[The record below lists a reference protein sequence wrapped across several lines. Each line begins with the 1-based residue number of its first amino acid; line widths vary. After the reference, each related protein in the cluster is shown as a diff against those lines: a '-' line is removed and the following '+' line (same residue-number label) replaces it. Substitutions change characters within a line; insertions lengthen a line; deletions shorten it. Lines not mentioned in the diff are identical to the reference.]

1 MAGAPCPDPRDRP
14 SFRLFGRGYAR
25 AGAHGVSAPP
35 RTGGVSELLRL
46 DDVACIRGDRLL
58 FDGLSLTLNRGDAV
72 WLRGP
77 NGAGKSS
84 LIRLAAG
91 LLRPAAGTIERRE
104 RVALIDEAAAL
115 DAELPL
121 RRALD
126 FWARVD
132 TVDGHAV
139 DRAMAEMA
147 LAPLAEVPVSML
159 STGQRK
165 RAAMV
170 RVIASGA
177 PIWLL
182 DEPANG
188 MDDAAQA
195 RLVAAIARH
204 RGNGGT
210 VMFASHFA
218 LGIANLAE
226 RDMGAPA

>member
-1 MAGAPCPDPRDRP
+1 M
-14 SFRLFGRGYAR
+14 
-25 AGAHGVSAPP
+25 SAPP
-35 RTGGVSELLRL
+35 RAGGVSSTTELLRL

-58 FDGLSLTLNRGDAV
+58 FEGLSLALNRGDAL

-77 NGAGKSS
+77 NGVGKSS

-91 LLRPAAGTIERRE
+91 LLRAAAGTVLRRE

-139 DRAMAEMA
+139 DRAMDVMA
-147 LAPLAEVPVSML
+147 LAPLAEVPVAML

-188 MDDAAQA
+188 MDEAAQA

-204 RGNGGT
+204 RANGGA
-210 VMFASHFA
+210 VMLASHFA
-218 LGIANLAE
+218 LGVPDLAE
-226 RDMGAPA
+226 LNMGALA

>member
-1 MAGAPCPDPRDRP
+1 M
-14 SFRLFGRGYAR
+14 
-25 AGAHGVSAPP
+25 
-35 RTGGVSELLRL
+35 SELLRL
-46 DDVACIRGDRLL
+46 DRVACIRGDRLL
-58 FDGLSLTLNRGDAV
+58 FEGLSLALARGDAL

-84 LIRLAAG
+84 LIRLVAG
-91 LLRPAAGTIERRE
+91 LLRPAAGTVEHRE

-126 FWARVD
+126 VWARID
-132 TVDGHAV
+132 TVDGQAV
-139 DRAMAEMA
+139 TRAMADMA
-147 LAPLAEVPVSML
+147 LAPLAEVPVAML

-165 RAAMV
+165 RAAMA

-204 RGNGGT
+204 RANGGA
-210 VMFASHFA
+210 VLLASHFA
-218 LGIANLAE
+218 LGIDDLAE
-226 RDMGAPA
+226 LDMGALA

>member
-1 MAGAPCPDPRDRP
+1 
-14 SFRLFGRGYAR
+14 
-25 AGAHGVSAPP
+25 V
-35 RTGGVSELLRL
+35 TVLLRF
-46 DDVACIRGDRLL
+46 DRVACIRGDRLL
-58 FDGLSLTLNRGDAV
+58 FEELSLALAPGEAL

-84 LIRLAAG
+84 LIRVAAG
-91 LLRPAAGTIERRE
+91 LLRAAAGTVERFG

-132 TVDGHAV
+132 TVDGHTV
-139 DRAMAEMA
+139 DRAMEAMA
-147 LAPLAEVPVSML
+147 LHPLAEVPVAML

-195 RLVAAIARH
+195 RLVAAIAMH
-204 RGNGGT
+204 RANGGAI
-210 VMFASHFA
+210 MLASHFA
-218 LGIANLAE
+218 LGVPDLADL
-226 RDMGAPA
+226 DMGALA

>member
-1 MAGAPCPDPRDRP
+1 M
-14 SFRLFGRGYAR
+14 
-25 AGAHGVSAPP
+25 
-35 RTGGVSELLRL
+35 TELLGFDR
-46 DDVACIRGDRLL
+46 VACIRGDRLL
-58 FDGLSLTLNRGDAV
+58 FEGLSLTLARGGAL

-91 LLRPAAGTIERRE
+91 LLRPAAGTITRRE
-104 RVALIDEAAAL
+104 RAALVDEAAAL
-115 DAELPL
+115 DPELPL

-132 TVDGHAV
+132 TVDGHTV
-139 DRAMAEMA
+139 DRAMDAMA
-147 LAPLAEVPVSML
+147 LASLSDVPVSML

-165 RAAMV
+165 RAALV

-195 RLVAAIARH
+195 RLVAAIAAH
-204 RGNGGT
+204 RANGGA
-210 VMFASHFA
+210 VLLASHFA
-218 LGIANLAE
+218 LGIPDMAE
-226 RDMGAPA
+226 LDMGALA

>member
-1 MAGAPCPDPRDRP
+1 M
-14 SFRLFGRGYAR
+14 
-25 AGAHGVSAPP
+25 
-35 RTGGVSELLRL
+35 SELLRL
-46 DDVACIRGDRLL
+46 DGIACIRGDRLL
-58 FDGLSLTLNRGDAV
+58 FEGLSLSLARGGAL

-91 LLRPAAGTIERRE
+91 LLRPAAGTVTRRG
-104 RVALIDEAAAL
+104 RIALIDEAAAL
-115 DAELPL
+115 DTELPL

-139 DRAMAEMA
+139 DRAVADMA
-147 LAPLAEVPVSML
+147 LAPLSDVPVAML

-165 RAAMV
+165 RAAMA

-195 RLVAAIARH
+195 RLVGAIARH
-204 RGNGGT
+204 RANGGA
-210 VMFASHFA
+210 VLLASHFA
-218 LGIANLAE
+218 LGIADLAE
-226 RDMGAPA
+226 LDMGALP

>member
-1 MAGAPCPDPRDRP
+1 MTALLLLDR
-14 SFRLFGRGYAR
+14 
-25 AGAHGVSAPP
+25 
-35 RTGGVSELLRL
+35 
-46 DDVACIRGDRLL
+46 VACIRGDRLL
-58 FDGLSLTLNRGDAV
+58 FENLSLELKRGEAL

-104 RVALIDEAAAL
+104 RAALIDEAAAL

-132 TVDGHAV
+132 TVDGHSV
-139 DRAMAEMA
+139 DHAMDDMA
-147 LAPLAEVPVSML
+147 LAPLAEVPVAML

-188 MDDAAQA
+188 MDDAALA
-195 RLVAAIARH
+195 RLVTAIAKH
-204 RGNGGT
+204 RANGGALLL
-210 VMFASHFA
+210 ASHFA
-218 LGIANLAE
+218 LGIPDLAE
-226 RDMGAPA
+226 LDMGALV

>member
-1 MAGAPCPDPRDRP
+1 MLALD
-14 SFRLFGRGYAR
+14 
-25 AGAHGVSAPP
+25 GV
-35 RTGGVSELLRL
+35 T
-46 DDVACIRGDRLL
+46 CIRGDRLL
-58 FDGLSLTLNRGDAV
+58 FEGLSFALSRSDAL

-91 LLRPAAGTIERRE
+91 LLRPAAGTVVRRG

-115 DAELPL
+115 DPELPL

-139 DRAMAEMA
+139 DRAMAAMA
-147 LAPLAEVPVSML
+147 LDPLADVPVAML

-165 RAAMV
+165 RAAMA
-170 RVIASGA
+170 RVMAGGA

-188 MDDAAQA
+188 MDEAAAAQLA
-195 RLVAAIARH
+195 AAIATH
-204 RGNGGT
+204 RANGGA
-210 VMFASHFA
+210 VLLASHFA
-218 LGIANLAE
+218 LGLPDLAE
-226 RDMGAPA
+226 LDMGALA

>member
-1 MAGAPCPDPRDRP
+1 M
-14 SFRLFGRGYAR
+14 
-25 AGAHGVSAPP
+25 
-35 RTGGVSELLRL
+35 SELLRL
-46 DDVACIRGDRLL
+46 DGVACIRGERLL
-58 FDGLSLTLNRGDAV
+58 FENLSLSLAPGEAL

-91 LLRPAAGTIERRE
+91 LLRAAAGTVERRG
-104 RVALIDEAAAL
+104 RIALIDEASAL

-139 DRAMAEMA
+139 DRAMAAMA
-147 LAPLAEVPVSML
+147 LEPLSEVPVAML

-195 RLVAAIARH
+195 RLVAAIAAH
-204 RGNGGT
+204 RTNGGA
-210 VMFASHFA
+210 VLLASHFA
-218 LGIANLAE
+218 LGLPDLAE
-226 RDMGAPA
+226 LDMGALA

>member
-1 MAGAPCPDPRDRP
+1 M
-14 SFRLFGRGYAR
+14 
-25 AGAHGVSAPP
+25 
-35 RTGGVSELLRL
+35 TELLRL
-46 DDVACIRGDRLL
+46 DSVACIRGDRLL
-58 FDGLSLTLNRGDAV
+58 FENLSLTLNRGEAL

-77 NGAGKSS
+77 NGTGKSS
-84 LIRLAAG
+84 LLRLAAG
-91 LLRPAAGTIERRE
+91 LLRPAAGTLERRE
-104 RVALIDEAAAL
+104 RVALIDEASAL

-132 TVDGHAV
+132 TVDGHNV
-139 DRAMAEMA
+139 DRAMDEMA
-147 LAPLAEVPVSML
+147 LAPLAEVPVAML

-188 MDDAAQA
+188 MDDAART

-204 RGNGGT
+204 RANGGA
-210 VMFASHFA
+210 VILASHFA
-218 LGIANLAE
+218 LGVPDLADL
-226 RDMGAPA
+226 DMGALT

>member
-1 MAGAPCPDPRDRP
+1 
-14 SFRLFGRGYAR
+14 
-25 AGAHGVSAPP
+25 V
-35 RTGGVSELLRL
+35 TVLLRL
-46 DDVACIRGDRLL
+46 DRVACIRGDRLL
-58 FDGLSLTLNRGDAV
+58 FEELSLALAPGEAL

-84 LIRLAAG
+84 LIRVAAG
-91 LLRPAAGTIERRE
+91 LLRAAAGTVERFGRI
-104 RVALIDEAAAL
+104 ALIDEAAAL

-132 TVDGHAV
+132 TVDGHTV
-139 DRAMAEMA
+139 DRAMEAMA
-147 LAPLAEVPVSML
+147 LHPLAEVPVAML

-195 RLVAAIARH
+195 RLVAAIAIH
-204 RGNGGT
+204 RANGGA
-210 VMFASHFA
+210 VMLASHFA
-218 LGIANLAE
+218 LGIPDLAE
-226 RDMGAPA
+226 RDMGALA

>member
-1 MAGAPCPDPRDRP
+1 M
-14 SFRLFGRGYAR
+14 
-25 AGAHGVSAPP
+25 
-35 RTGGVSELLRL
+35 SELLRL
-46 DDVACIRGDRLL
+46 DNVACIRGDRLL
-58 FDGLSLTLNRGDAV
+58 FENLSLALNPGAAL

-91 LLRPAAGTIERRE
+91 LLHAAAGTVERRG
-104 RVALIDEAAAL
+104 RSALIDEASAL
-115 DAELPL
+115 DPELPL

-139 DRAMAEMA
+139 DRAMAAMA
-147 LAPLAEVPVSML
+147 LAPLSDVPVAML

-195 RLVAAIARH
+195 RLVMAIAAH
-204 RGNGGT
+204 RANGGA
-210 VMFASHFA
+210 VLLASHFA
-218 LGIANLAE
+218 LGGDDLAE
-226 RDMGAPA
+226 LDMGATA

>member
-1 MAGAPCPDPRDRP
+1 M
-14 SFRLFGRGYAR
+14 
-25 AGAHGVSAPP
+25 
-35 RTGGVSELLRL
+35 LLRL
-46 DDVACIRGDRLL
+46 DRVACIRGDRLL
-58 FDGLSLTLNRGDAV
+58 FEDLSLSLAPGEAL

-84 LIRLAAG
+84 LIRVAAG
-91 LLRPAAGTIERRE
+91 LLRAAAGTVERFG

-132 TVDGHAV
+132 TVDGHTV
-139 DRAMAEMA
+139 DRAMAAMG
-147 LAPLAEVPVSML
+147 LHPLAEVPVTML

-195 RLVAAIARH
+195 RLVAAVTTH
-204 RGNGGT
+204 RANGGA
-210 VMFASHFA
+210 VLLASHFA
-218 LGIANLAE
+218 LGVPDLVE
-226 RDMGAPA
+226 RDMGALA

>member
-1 MAGAPCPDPRDRP
+1 M
-14 SFRLFGRGYAR
+14 
-25 AGAHGVSAPP
+25 
-35 RTGGVSELLRL
+35 SELLRF
-46 DDVACIRGDRLL
+46 DSVACIRGDRLL
-58 FDGLSLTLNRGDAV
+58 FENLSLSLAPGAAL

-84 LIRLAAG
+84 LIRVAAG
-91 LLRPAAGTIERRE
+91 LLRAAAGTVERFG

-139 DRAMAEMA
+139 DRAMTAMA
-147 LAPLAEVPVSML
+147 LHPLAEVPVSML

-195 RLVAAIARH
+195 RLVAAVAAH
-204 RGNGGT
+204 RANGGA
-210 VMFASHFA
+210 VLLASHFA
-218 LGIANLAE
+218 LGVPDMAELA
-226 RDMGAPA
+226 MGALA

>member
-1 MAGAPCPDPRDRP
+1 MTA
-14 SFRLFGRGYAR
+14 LLLL
-25 AGAHGVSAPP
+25 
-35 RTGGVSELLRL
+35 GG
-46 DDVACIRGDRLL
+46 VACIRGDRLL
-58 FDGLSLTLNRGDAV
+58 FEGLSLTLNRGDAL

-91 LLRPAAGTIERRE
+91 LLRPAAGTVTRRE
-104 RVALIDEAAAL
+104 RIALIDEASAL
-115 DAELPL
+115 DPELPL

-126 FWARVD
+126 FWARID

-139 DRAMAEMA
+139 DRAMDAMA
-147 LAPLAEVPVSML
+147 LGNLADVPVSML

-165 RAAMV
+165 RAGLV

-188 MDDAAQA
+188 MDEAAQA
-195 RLVAAIARH
+195 RLVAAIATH
-204 RGNGGT
+204 RANGGA
-210 VMFASHFA
+210 VLLASHFA
-218 LGIANLAE
+218 LGVPDMAE
-226 RDMGAPA
+226 LDMGALA

>member
-1 MAGAPCPDPRDRP
+1 
-14 SFRLFGRGYAR
+14 
-25 AGAHGVSAPP
+25 V
-35 RTGGVSELLRL
+35 TVLLAL
-46 DDVACIRGDRLL
+46 DSVACIRGDRLI
-58 FDGLSLTLNRGDAV
+58 FDNLSLTLARGDAL

-91 LLRPAAGTIERRE
+91 LLRPAVGIVERRE
-104 RVALIDEAAAL
+104 RIALIDEATAL
-115 DAELPL
+115 DPELPL

-132 TVDGHAV
+132 TVDGYMV
-139 DRAMAEMA
+139 DRAMDEMT
-147 LAPLAEVPVSML
+147 LNNLAEVPVSML

-188 MDDAAQA
+188 MDEAAKA
-195 RLVAAIARH
+195 RLVAAIAKH
-204 RGNGGT
+204 RANGGA
-210 VMFASHFA
+210 VMLASHLA
-218 LGIANLAE
+218 LGIPDLAGLE
-226 RDMGAPA
+226 MGAPA

>member
-1 MAGAPCPDPRDRP
+1 M
-14 SFRLFGRGYAR
+14 
-25 AGAHGVSAPP
+25 
-35 RTGGVSELLRL
+35 TELLRL
-46 DDVACIRGDRLL
+46 GGVACIRGDRLL
-58 FDGLSLTLNRGDAV
+58 FESLSLVLNRGDAL

-84 LIRLAAG
+84 LIRLTAG
-91 LLRPAAGTIERRE
+91 LLRPAAGTVERRE
-104 RVALIDEAAAL
+104 RIALIDEAAAL

-132 TVDGHAV
+132 TVDGHSV
-139 DRAMAEMA
+139 DRAMSDMA
-147 LAPLAEVPVSML
+147 LAPLAEVPVAML

-165 RAAMV
+165 RAGMV

-195 RLVAAIARH
+195 RLIAAIAKH
-204 RGNGGT
+204 RANGGA
-210 VMFASHFA
+210 VLLASHFA
-218 LGIANLAE
+218 LGIPDLAE
-226 RDMGAPA
+226 LDMGALA

>member
-1 MAGAPCPDPRDRP
+1 MTA
-14 SFRLFGRGYAR
+14 
-25 AGAHGVSAPP
+25 
-35 RTGGVSELLRL
+35 LLLL
-46 DDVACIRGDRLL
+46 DGVACIRGDRLL
-58 FDGLSLTLNRGDAV
+58 FESLSLTLNRGDAL

-91 LLRPAAGTIERRE
+91 LLRPAAGTVTRRE
-104 RVALIDEAAAL
+104 RIALIDEASAL
-115 DAELPL
+115 DPELPL

-126 FWARVD
+126 FWARID
-132 TVDGHAV
+132 TVDGHALG
-139 DRAMAEMA
+139 RAMDAMA
-147 LAPLAEVPVSML
+147 LGNLADVPVSML

-165 RAAMV
+165 RAGLV

-195 RLVAAIARH
+195 RLVAAIAAH
-204 RGNGGT
+204 RANGGA
-210 VMFASHFA
+210 VMLASHFA
-218 LGIANLAE
+218 LDIPDMAE
-226 RDMGAPA
+226 LDMGALA

>member
-1 MAGAPCPDPRDRP
+1 M
-14 SFRLFGRGYAR
+14 
-25 AGAHGVSAPP
+25 
-35 RTGGVSELLRL
+35 SELLRL
-46 DDVACIRGDRLL
+46 DGVACIRGERLL
-58 FDGLSLTLNRGDAV
+58 FENLSLALAPGEAL

-91 LLRPAAGTIERRE
+91 LLRAVAGTIERRG
-104 RVALIDEAAAL
+104 RIALIDEAAAL
-115 DAELPL
+115 DTELPL

-139 DRAMAEMA
+139 DRAMAAMA
-147 LAPLAEVPVSML
+147 LEPLSEVPVAML

-188 MDDAAQA
+188 MDDAAQG
-195 RLVAAIARH
+195 RLVAAIAAH
-204 RGNGGT
+204 RKNGGA
-210 VMFASHFA
+210 VLLASHFA
-218 LGIANLAE
+218 LGIRDMAE
-226 RDMGAPA
+226 LDMGALA

>member
-1 MAGAPCPDPRDRP
+1 MTALLLLDR
-14 SFRLFGRGYAR
+14 
-25 AGAHGVSAPP
+25 
-35 RTGGVSELLRL
+35 
-46 DDVACIRGDRLL
+46 VACIRGDRLL
-58 FDGLSLTLNRGDAV
+58 FENLSLALNRGDAL

-132 TVDGHAV
+132 TVDGHSI
-139 DRAMAEMA
+139 DRAMDEMA
-147 LAPLAEVPVSML
+147 LAPLAEVPVTML

-188 MDDAAQA
+188 MDDAALA
-195 RLVAAIARH
+195 RLAAAIAKH
-204 RGNGGT
+204 RSNGGA
-210 VMFASHFA
+210 VMLASHFA
-218 LGIANLAE
+218 LGIADLAE
-226 RDMGAPA
+226 LDMGGLA

>member
-1 MAGAPCPDPRDRP
+1 M
-14 SFRLFGRGYAR
+14 
-25 AGAHGVSAPP
+25 
-35 RTGGVSELLRL
+35 SELLRL
-46 DDVACIRGDRLL
+46 DGIACIRGDRLL
-58 FDGLSLTLNRGDAV
+58 FENLSLTLSQGDAL

-91 LLRPAAGTIERRE
+91 LLRAAAGTVERRE
-104 RVALIDEAAAL
+104 RCALIDESAAL

-126 FWARVD
+126 FWARI
-132 TVDGHAV
+132 DGI
-139 DRAMAEMA
+139 DGPMTQRAMDAMA
-147 LAPLAEVPVSML
+147 LAPLAEVPVAML

-165 RAAMV
+165 RAAMA
-170 RVIASGA
+170 RVIASAA

-195 RLVAAIARH
+195 RLVAAIAAH
-204 RGNGGT
+204 RANGGA
-210 VMFASHFA
+210 VLLASHFT
-218 LGIANLAE
+218 LGLDDLAE
-226 RDMGAPA
+226 LDMGALA

>member
-1 MAGAPCPDPRDRP
+1 M
-14 SFRLFGRGYAR
+14 
-25 AGAHGVSAPP
+25 
-35 RTGGVSELLRL
+35 TELLRL
-46 DDVACIRGDRLL
+46 DGVACIRGDRLV
-58 FDGLSLTLNRGDAV
+58 FEGLSLALGRGEAL

-91 LLRPAAGTIERRE
+91 LLRPAAGTVTRRE
-104 RVALIDEAAAL
+104 RIALIDEAAAL
-115 DAELPL
+115 DTELPL
-121 RRALD
+121 RKALD

-132 TVDGHAV
+132 TVDGPAV
-139 DRAMAEMA
+139 TRAMDDMA
-147 LAPLAEVPVSML
+147 LASLAEVPVSML

-195 RLVAAIARH
+195 RLVAGIAKH
-204 RGNGGT
+204 RANGGA
-210 VMFASHFA
+210 VLLASHFA
-218 LGIANLAE
+218 LGISDLAE
-226 RDMGAPA
+226 IDMGAFA

>member
-1 MAGAPCPDPRDRP
+1 M
-14 SFRLFGRGYAR
+14 
-25 AGAHGVSAPP
+25 
-35 RTGGVSELLRL
+35 SELLRL
-46 DDVACIRGDRLL
+46 GNVACIRGDRLL
-58 FDGLSLTLNRGDAV
+58 FEDLSLTLNRGDAL

-77 NGAGKSS
+77 NGTGKSS

-91 LLRPAAGTIERRE
+91 LLRPASGTVERRE
-104 RVALIDEAAAL
+104 RIALIDEASAL

-126 FWARVD
+126 FWARID
-132 TVDGHAV
+132 TVDGHRV
-139 DRAMAEMA
+139 DRAMEEMA
-147 LAPLAEVPVSML
+147 LVPLAEVPVSML

-177 PIWLL
+177 PTWLL

-195 RLVAAIARH
+195 RLVAAVAAH
-204 RGNGGT
+204 RANGGA
-210 VMFASHFA
+210 VLLASHFA
-218 LGIANLAE
+218 LGVPDLAE
-226 RDMGAPA
+226 LDMGALA

>member
-1 MAGAPCPDPRDRP
+1 MTA
-14 SFRLFGRGYAR
+14 
-25 AGAHGVSAPP
+25 
-35 RTGGVSELLRL
+35 LLRI
-46 DDVACIRGDRLL
+46 DQVACVRGDRLL
-58 FDGLSLTLNRGDAV
+58 FENLSLTLARGDAL

-77 NGAGKSS
+77 NGTGKSS
-84 LIRLAAG
+84 LIRLTAG
-91 LLRPAAGTIERRE
+91 LLHPAAGTVERRE
-104 RVALIDEAAAL
+104 RIALIDEAAAL

-126 FWARVD
+126 FWARID

-139 DRAMAEMA
+139 DRAVAEMA
-147 LAPLAEVPVSML
+147 LVPLAEVPVAML

-165 RAAMV
+165 RAAMA

-195 RLVAAIARH
+195 RLVAAIDRH
-204 RGNGGT
+204 RGNGGA
-210 VMFASHFA
+210 VLLASHFA
-218 LGIANLAE
+218 LGISDLAE
-226 RDMGAPA
+226 LDMGALA

>member
-1 MAGAPCPDPRDRP
+1 M
-14 SFRLFGRGYAR
+14 S
-25 AGAHGVSAPP
+25 V
-35 RTGGVSELLRL
+35 LLRL
-46 DDVACIRGDRLL
+46 DEVACIRGDRLL
-58 FDGLSLTLNRGDAV
+58 FEGLSLALAPGEAL

-91 LLRPAAGTIERRE
+91 LLRAVAGTVERFG

-132 TVDGHAV
+132 TVDGHMV
-139 DRAMAEMA
+139 DRAMEAMA
-147 LAPLAEVPVSML
+147 LQPLAEVPVAML

-195 RLVAAIARH
+195 RLVAAISAH
-204 RGNGGT
+204 RANGGA
-210 VMFASHFA
+210 VLLASHFA
-218 LGIANLAE
+218 LGVPDLAE
-226 RDMGAPA
+226 LDMGAPA

>member
-1 MAGAPCPDPRDRP
+1 M
-14 SFRLFGRGYAR
+14 
-25 AGAHGVSAPP
+25 
-35 RTGGVSELLRL
+35 SELLRL

-58 FDGLSLTLNRGDAV
+58 FEGLSLTLKRGDAL
-72 WLRGP
+72 WLRGA

-91 LLRPAAGTIERRE
+91 LLRPAAGTVERRE

-139 DRAMAEMA
+139 TRAMDAMA
-147 LAPLAEVPVSML
+147 LAPLAEVPVAML

-188 MDDAAQA
+188 MDEAAQT
-195 RLVAAIARH
+195 RLVAAVAGH
-204 RGNGGT
+204 RANGGALLL
-210 VMFASHFA
+210 ASHFA
-218 LGIANLAE
+218 LGIADLAE
-226 RDMGAPA
+226 LDMGALA

>member
-1 MAGAPCPDPRDRP
+1 MT
-14 SFRLFGRGYAR
+14 
-25 AGAHGVSAPP
+25 V
-35 RTGGVSELLRL
+35 LLRL
-46 DDVACIRGDRLL
+46 DRVACIRGDRLL
-58 FDGLSLTLNRGDAV
+58 FEELSLALAPGEAL

-84 LIRLAAG
+84 LIRVAAG
-91 LLRPAAGTIERRE
+91 LLRAAAGTVERFG

-132 TVDGHAV
+132 TVDGHTV
-139 DRAMAEMA
+139 DRAMEAMA
-147 LAPLAEVPVSML
+147 LHPLAEVPVAML

-195 RLVAAIARH
+195 RLVAAIAMH
-204 RGNGGT
+204 RANGGA
-210 VMFASHFA
+210 VMLASHFA
-218 LGIANLAE
+218 LGVPDLAE
-226 RDMGAPA
+226 RDMGALA